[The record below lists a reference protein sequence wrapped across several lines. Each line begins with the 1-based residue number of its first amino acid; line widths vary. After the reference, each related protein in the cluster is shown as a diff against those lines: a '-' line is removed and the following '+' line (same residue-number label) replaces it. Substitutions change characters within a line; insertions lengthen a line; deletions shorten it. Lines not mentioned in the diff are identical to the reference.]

1 MKLPISYGR
10 QYISDDDIQAVVE
23 TLKSDYLT
31 CGPAISE
38 FEKAFCDYVHCDYAV
53 AVNNATSAL
62 HLAAIAL
69 GVKFGDNVICTP
81 MTFASSANCIR
92 FCGGNVKFVDI
103 NPQTYLL
110 DLDKLKETLAAVP
123 KGTYKGMVLVDFAG
137 YPHNMEE
144 YRKVADEY
152 GMWILEDACHAPGA
166 YFIDSTGEKV
176 YCGCGKYSDIT
187 VFSFHPVK
195 HITTGEGGMACT
207 QNKEYYEKMALY
219 RTHGITHD
227 ADKLQ
232 RKDGLWYYEMQE
244 LGYNYRITDIQAAL
258 GISQLKRAKKNVE
271 IRRVA
276 LHRGTQCQYHFFYAA
291 GLHPLHE
298 AFNLHVLRSDA
309 VHRRNQ
315 SAEHVIKAMILA
327 GVLHHHHILHVFNH
341 TDGRR
346 VARRVGAYRA
356 TVGFRYIVAHRAI
369 AYALAQFYNRIA
381 ERQRGSLVLTQ
392 QMQNQAQRR
401 FTAYTWQFGHLIDR
415 ILKQRRRKFIFHN
428 DKGSRKS

>member
-1 MKLPISYGR
+1 
-10 QYISDDDIQAVVE
+10 
-23 TLKSDYLT
+23 
-31 CGPAISE
+31 
-38 FEKAFCDYVHCDYAV
+38 
-53 AVNNATSAL
+53 
-62 HLAAIAL
+62 
-69 GVKFGDNVICTP
+69 

-103 NPQTYLL
+103 NPKTYLL
-110 DLDKLKETLAAVP
+110 DLDKLKETLESAP

-176 YCGCGKYSDIT
+176 FCGSGKYSDIT

-227 ADKLQ
+227 VDKLQ

-258 GISQLKRAKKNVE
+258 GTSQLKRARKNVE
-271 IRRVA
+271 IRRELV
-276 LHRGTQCQYHFFYAA
+276 RKYN
-291 GLHPLHE
+291 E
-298 AFNLHVLRSDA
+298 AFTDIESIKTPYEADDVYHAYHLYIIQVEDRLGLYNYLRENKVYAQVLYYPLNLMPYY
-309 VHRRNQ
+309 
-315 SAEHVIKAMILA
+315 K
-327 GVLHHHHILHVFNH
+327 
-341 TDGRR
+341 
-346 VARRVGAYRA
+346 
-356 TVGFRYIVAHRAI
+356 
-369 AYALAQFYNRIA
+369 
-381 ERQRGSLVLTQ
+381 
-392 QMQNQAQRR
+392 
-401 FTAYTWQFGHLIDR
+401 QFGNKEGDLPIVEEYYKHCLALPMFPTLTEEQQEYVIC
-415 ILKQRRRKFIFHN
+415 KVKEFVS
-428 DKGSRKS
+428 K

>member
-10 QYISDDDIQAVVE
+10 QYISDEDIQSVVE

-31 CGPAISE
+31 CGPKIPE
-38 FEKAFCDYVHCDYAV
+38 FEQAFCEYVNAKYSV
-53 AVNNATSAL
+53 AVCNATAAL
-62 HLAAIAL
+62 HIAAKAL
-69 GVKFGDNVICTP
+69 GVQPGDNVICTP

-110 DLDKLKETLAAVP
+110 DIDKLKETLSASP

-176 YCGCGKYSDIT
+176 YCGSGKYSDIT

-207 QNKEYYEKMALY
+207 QNKGLFDKMALL

-232 RKDGLWYYEMQE
+232 RQDGLWYYEMQE

-258 GISQLKRAKKNVE
+258 GISQLKRARKNVE
-271 IRRVA
+271 LRRELVKKYNEVFA
-276 LHRGTQCQYHFFYAA
+276 NVVGIKTPFEAENVYHAYHLYIIQVENRKELYDYLRTKGIYAQV
-291 GLHPLHE
+291 LYYPLH
-298 AFNLHVLRSDA
+298 LMPYY
-309 VHRRNQ
+309 
-315 SAEHVIKAMILA
+315 K
-327 GVLHHHHILHVFNH
+327 
-341 TDGRR
+341 
-346 VARRVGAYRA
+346 
-356 TVGFRYIVAHRAI
+356 
-369 AYALAQFYNRIA
+369 
-381 ERQRGSLVLTQ
+381 
-392 QMQNQAQRR
+392 
-401 FTAYTWQFGHLIDR
+401 QFGNKVGDLPVVEDYYKHCLALPMFPTLTAEQQQYVIDNV
-415 ILKQRRRKFIFHN
+415 IEFVSK
-428 DKGSRKS
+428 

>member
-1 MKLPISYGR
+1 MIDKPISYGR
-10 QYISDDDIQAVVE
+10 QYISDEDIQAVVD
-23 TLKSDYLT
+23 TLRSDYLT
-31 CGPAISE
+31 CGPAIPA
-38 FEKAFCDYVHCDYAV
+38 FEKAFSEYVHCEYAV

-69 GVKFGDNVICTP
+69 GVKPGDNVICTP

-92 FCGGNVKFVDI
+92 FCGGSVKFVDI
-103 NPQTYLL
+103 NPKTYLL
-110 DLDKLKETLAAVP
+110 DLDKLKETLAAAP

-176 YCGCGKYSDIT
+176 YCGSGKYSDIT

-227 ADKLQ
+227 TDKLQ

-258 GISQLKRAKKNVE
+258 GTSQLKRARKNVE
-271 IRRVA
+271 IRRELV
-276 LHRGTQCQYHFFYAA
+276 RKYN
-291 GLHPLHE
+291 E
-298 AFNLHVLRSDA
+298 AFADIEGIKTPYEASDVYHAYHLYVIQVEDRLGLYNYLRENKVYAQVLYYPLNLMPYY
-309 VHRRNQ
+309 
-315 SAEHVIKAMILA
+315 K
-327 GVLHHHHILHVFNH
+327 
-341 TDGRR
+341 
-346 VARRVGAYRA
+346 
-356 TVGFRYIVAHRAI
+356 
-369 AYALAQFYNRIA
+369 
-381 ERQRGSLVLTQ
+381 
-392 QMQNQAQRR
+392 
-401 FTAYTWQFGHLIDR
+401 QFGNKEGDLPIVEEYYKHCLALPMFPTLTEEQQEYVIS
-415 ILKQRRRKFIFHN
+415 KVKEFVC
-428 DKGSRKS
+428 K